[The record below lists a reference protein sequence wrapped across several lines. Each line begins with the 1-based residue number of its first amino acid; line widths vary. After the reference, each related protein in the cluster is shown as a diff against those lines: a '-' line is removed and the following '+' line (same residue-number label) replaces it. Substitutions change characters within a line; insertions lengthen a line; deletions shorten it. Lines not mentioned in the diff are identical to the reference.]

1 MSIISLLKPSKNGSF
16 YGFTIVQLLVGLTTG
31 VISIT
36 LLLRLLINVM
46 EINRQE
52 QAKITTGAEIQTA
65 LDYIAND
72 LKQAIYIYDAQG
84 INAIRSQL
92 PSTPTGIDRVPVLV
106 FWRQETIEN
115 VLPVSGSSI
124 KDDAFVYSLVVYYLI
139 RDTTASGSEW
149 SKSARIAR
157 WKIRDGVLANTRDFN
172 QIVNCNGYPGTYIKG
187 NSIKGNSNSD
197 PPEFCPEPGFSLFNL
212 NNSGNLEQIMNGWRK
227 HSARYTNDPIV
238 LVDYID
244 SRINNIPPAV
254 CPPDSTN
261 PKITWSRVTSSNFSN
276 TTTGRMTSFYACVD
290 RLNATAQVFIRGD
303 ALARIP
309 NNLNINSN
317 QLSHYFPTVSTQV
330 KGKGFFYK

>member
-1 MSIISLLKPSKNGSF
+1 MSVISFRTLPKNPSF
-16 YGFTIVQLLVGLTTG
+16 YGFTIVELLVGLTISI
-31 VISIT
+31 ISIT
-36 LLLRLLINVM
+36 LLFRLLINVM

-52 QAKITTGAEIQTA
+52 QAKITTESEIQTA

-106 FWRQETIEN
+106 FWRREIIKN
-115 VLPVSGSSI
+115 VLPVPGSLI

-139 RDTTASGSEW
+139 RDTTASVSEW

-172 QIVNCNGYPGTYIKG
+172 QIVLCNGYTGRYIKG
-187 NSIKGNSNSD
+187 NFSSL
-197 PPEFCPEPGFSLFNL
+197 EFCPEPGFAAFNL
-212 NNSGNLEQIMNGWRK
+212 NNSGSLEQIMNGWRK

-254 CPPDSTN
+254 CPPNSTN
-261 PKITWSRVTSSNFSN
+261 PKITWSRVTSSIFSHTN
-276 TTTGRMTSFYACVD
+276 TGRMTSFYACVD
-290 RLNATAQVFIRGD
+290 RLNTRAQVFIRGD

-309 NNLNINSN
+309 NNLNINN
-317 QLSHYFPTVSTQV
+317 NHLSHYFPTVSTQV
-330 KGKGFFYK
+330 QGRGFFYK